1 MLMPARQWAID
12 VDLPID
18 RDADLPQIWAA
29 ASARGIAVPG
39 LAFASWTLLNALG
52 GPLMS
57 VLVRAPDA
65 EELLVRWARLDPLF
79 GAETVVFRRTRTLGV
94 LDQRAGPGGPA
105 HPESATAGF
114 AIVVALLTRL
124 GADPACLDV
133 TLRRPAP
140 SDRMP
145 FARVFAHVRF
155 DGEADQLAVPAV
167 ALETPSLLSDQDV
180 LALMNSYTEEQ
191 LRRRR
196 PSWTARVVDVIRAS
210 EDADLGSV
218 ARRLAVSRRALQQY
232 LRAEGTSYSELVD
245 RRRRHQALT
254 LLGSTGLS
262 ATQVADRVGL
272 GSLTALNRAVK
283 RWTGLSPTAYR
294 SSRR

>member
-1 MLMPARQWAID
+1 MLMPARQWAAD

-18 RDADLPQIWAA
+18 RDADLLQIWAA

-39 LAFASWTLLNALG
+39 LAFASWAMLNGLG
-52 GPLMS
+52 GPPMS

-65 EELLVRWARLDPLF
+65 EELLVRWARLHPF
-79 GAETVVFRRTRTLGV
+79 SGAETVAYRRTATLGV
-94 LDQRAGPGGPA
+94 LDQRAATGGPA
-105 HPESATAGF
+105 HPESATACF
-114 AIVVALLTRL
+114 AIVVGLLTRL
-124 GADPACLDV
+124 GADPASLYV
-133 TLRRPAP
+133 TLRRPTP

-145 FARVFAHVRF
+145 FARAFAHVRF
-155 DGEADQLAVPAV
+155 DGDADQLAVPAV
-167 ALETPSLLSDQDV
+167 VLETPSLLSVQDV
-180 LALMNSYTEEQ
+180 LAVMDSYAGEQ

-196 PSWTARVVDVIRAS
+196 PSWTARVVDVIRAY

-272 GSLTALNRAVK
+272 GSHAALNRAVK

-294 SSRR
+294 TSRR